1 MRAPSWR
8 RRAVDWTPTL
18 SERSDPVSPP
28 DLFRLFNEIGIIQ
41 QLSSNAFERVLPHG
55 LTQAQFTVLN
65 HLSRVAD
72 GWPPARMA
80 AALQVTRG
88 TLTSTLQ
95 RLERKGFV
103 HLEANPDDGRS
114 KYVFLTEAGRAAHA
128 TSIEAATPLLAR
140 VAGVLQ
146 PPEVEA
152 LLPALEKLRRWLDDN
167 R

>member
-1 MRAPSWR
+1 M
-8 RRAVDWTPTL
+8 PTL

-55 LTQAQFTVLN
+55 LTQAQFTLLN

-72 GWPPARMA
+72 GWPPARIA

-103 HLEANPDDGRS
+103 RLASNPDDGRS
-114 KYVFLTEAGRAAHA
+114 KYVYLTEAGRSAHA
-128 TSIEAATPLLAR
+128 TSIEAATPLLAQ
-140 VAGVLQ
+140 VAGVLE
-146 PPEVEA
+146 PSEVDA
-152 LLPALEKLRRWLDDN
+152 LLPVLEKLRHWLDDS
-167 R
+167 RDQH